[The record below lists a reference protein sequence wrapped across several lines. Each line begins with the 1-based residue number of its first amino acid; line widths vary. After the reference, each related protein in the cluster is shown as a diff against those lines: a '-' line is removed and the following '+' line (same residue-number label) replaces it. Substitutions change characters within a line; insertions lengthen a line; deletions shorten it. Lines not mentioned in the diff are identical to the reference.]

1 MFRRWKCF
9 VGGNVSSVEMFR
21 RWKCFVGGNV
31 SSVEMFRRWK
41 IFVGGNFISSP
52 NFRHFPLTKMFK
64 RKFTLLFRFHTWN
77 MIFLLL
83 AINVFPILLGDSAI
97 FKYK

>member
-31 SSVEMFRRWK
+31 SSVEMFRHLAK
-41 IFVGGNFISSP
+41 FSSLSTDEITW
-52 NFRHFPLTKMFK
+52 FPAAEIEVQMHNK
-64 RKFTLLFRFHTWN
+64 
-77 MIFLLL
+77 
-83 AINVFPILLGDSAI
+83 
-97 FKYK
+97 